1 MTRPTRRQHL
11 IQTAVTLFAAH
22 GYHATGVDTILAAAG
37 VSKKT
42 LYSHF
47 RSKDELILAVLR
59 DYDGRFRN
67 DFMRQV
73 ERAASTPQ
81 DRLVALFDVAEH
93 WFCGDRFY
101 GCMFINAIA
110 EYAQKQSAIRTA
122 CQEFKRLLRTYMQE
136 LAEQAGAAHPS
147 DLADE
152 LALLLEGATVTAQVS
167 AQPGAARTARRV
179 AALLVAQATGG
190 QAA

>member
-11 IQTAVTLFAAH
+11 IQTAVALFARH
-22 GYHATGVDTILAAAG
+22 GYHATGVDMILGEAG

-42 LYSHF
+42 LYNHF
-47 RSKDELILAVLR
+47 RSKEELILAALR

-73 ERAASTPQ
+73 ERAAPTPRQ
-81 DRLVALFDVAEH
+81 RLLAVFDVAER
-93 WFCGDRFY
+93 WFYGDGFY

-110 EYAQKQSAIRTA
+110 EYSRRQPAIRTA
-122 CQEFKRLLRTYMQE
+122 CQEFKRLLRSYLQE
-136 LAEQAGAAHPS
+136 LAEQAGAAHPAE
-147 DLADE
+147 LADE

-167 AQPGAARTARRV
+167 EQPDAARTAKRV
-179 AALLVAQATGG
+179 AALLIGQATGG
-190 QAA
+190 